1 LTSALEDGMPAH
13 SRGASR
19 ATKYARVATVVILTL
34 LPFALD
40 AGQAQAHDKLVSTQP
55 AGDSSITTGPP
66 EIRLTFDK
74 PVQTGFTEVEV
85 TGPGSTYWA
94 AGPPSVNGDT
104 VTAPLRPLGPAG
116 RYTIQYRIVSA
127 DGHPVSGQAGF
138 TLAEAG
144 SGAPAAGPVGPRSL
158 SVTAAPTSA
167 ASAGGFPFWLWPV
180 AGGAVLVL
188 LGLLLARRITS
199 A

>member
-1 LTSALEDGMPAH
+1 MPAH
-13 SRGASR
+13 SRSASR
-19 ATKYARVATVVILTL
+19 ATKYARVATVAILTL

-40 AGQAQAHDKLVSTQP
+40 AGQAQAHDTLVSTQP
-55 AGDSSITTGPP
+55 AGNSTITAGPP

-104 VTAPLRPLGPAG
+104 VTAPLRPLGPTG
-116 RYTIQYRIVSA
+116 RYTIRYRIVSA
-127 DGHPVSGQAGF
+127 DGHPVSGQAVF
-138 TLAEAG
+138 TLAVAG

-158 SVTAAPTSA
+158 PANTVSTSP
-167 ASAGGFPFWLWPV
+167 ASGGGFPFWLWPV
-180 AGGAVLVL
+180 AGGAVMVL
-188 LGLLLARRITS
+188 LGLLLARRITR